1 MRSLRLA
8 LLAAFGISSIA
19 CSDDDN
25 GTGPEVDRRAISLA
39 VGEVRT
45 ISPADTGT
53 VRINGGASGGEFTLV
68 TLYALSGG
76 VVPLEVSGEQLTV
89 ATGPPMPRLG
99 APGVPSLATLGARTE
114 RFQAHLNE
122 LERDA
127 LVSRIAATRAT
138 YAGRIAVRPAL
149 SAVPTIGAHITINT
163 SVVSACSAESMR
175 TGRVVAVTQNAVII
189 ADEANP
195 AGGFTD
201 AEYAEMGQGFD
212 AVVHPTIVENFGAP
226 SDIDANGGRTLV
238 FFTRAVNELTPA
250 GSDGWINGFFF
261 YRDLLAK
268 SGADACPGSNEAE
281 LLYVLAPDPN
291 GEVNGNVRTKAVVRT
306 SALGNM
312 AHLSQYLVN
321 ASRRL
326 FVNDAPTIVEE
337 AWLNAGLSQ
346 IAQELV
352 FYKVSGLAPR
362 RNLGHQSLRSSQTI
376 EDATNA
382 FQIDNLRWTMFY
394 LRRPESVTPFNQR
407 GATWQF
413 LRYAA
418 DRSSTPE
425 RTFWFNLVNS
435 TTTGID
441 NVAATTGMDFFTL
454 LREWAMAQYTDDA
467 GFAVTPAFQH
477 PSWNFRSVLSAL
489 TEDAT
494 FPLATHVLSTGG
506 PLTLTLAG
514 GGAAYLR
521 FGVASGRVG
530 LIRATTGGA
539 PPSSDVSLSVVR
551 TK

>member
-1 MRSLRLA
+1 
-8 LLAAFGISSIA
+8 
-19 CSDDDN
+19 
-25 GTGPEVDRRAISLA
+25 
-39 VGEVRT
+39 
-45 ISPADTGT
+45 
-53 VRINGGASGGEFTLV
+53 
-68 TLYALSGG
+68 
-76 VVPLEVSGEQLTV
+76 
-89 ATGPPMPRLG
+89 
-99 APGVPSLATLGARTE
+99 
-114 RFQAHLNE
+114 
-122 LERDA
+122 
-127 LVSRIAATRAT
+127 
-138 YAGRIAVRPAL
+138 
-149 SAVPTIGAHITINT
+149 
-163 SVVSACSAESMR
+163 
-175 TGRVVAVTQNAVII
+175 VI
-189 ADEANP
+189 
-195 AGGFTD
+195 
-201 AEYAEMGQGFD
+201 
-212 AVVHPTIVENFGAP
+212 HPTIVENFGAP

-268 SGADACPGSNEAE
+268 SGTDACPGSNEAE
-281 LLYVLAPDPN
+281 LLYALVPDPN
-291 GEVNGNVRTKAVVRT
+291 GEVNGNVRTKAVVR
-306 SALGNM
+306 ALALSNM

-326 FVNDAPTIVEE
+326 FVNDAPGPEE
-337 AWLNAGLSQ
+337 EWLNAGLSQ

-352 FYKVSGLAPR
+352 FYKASGLAPR
-362 RNLGHQSLRSSQTI
+362 RNLDHQSLRSSQTI
-376 EDATNA
+376 EDAANA
-382 FQIDNLRWTMFY
+382 YQIENFRWTMFY
-394 LRRPESVTPFNQR
+394 LERPELNSPFNQR
-407 GATWQF
+407 GGAWQL

-418 DRSSTPE
+418 DRSPTPE

-435 TTTGID
+435 RTTGID
-441 NVAATTGMDFFTL
+441 NVAAATSMDFFTL

-467 GFAVTPAFQH
+467 GFAVTPTFQH

-489 TEDAT
+489 AEDAT